1 MHGLNTYDYGAR
13 QYNPITARWDRPDPL
28 AEKYYGVSPYMYCL
42 GNPVNAIDP
51 DGNVVIPVHG
61 TWSSPDTWKDLD
73 GIKSATNNL
82 FGDNTLGK
90 PFQWS
95 GGNYAVMRTEAAKD
109 LVQFVK
115 DQLIGKDSSEPITL
129 VGHSHGGNVCIEAI
143 NMMMDM
149 DEFKGRTFNLLTI
162 NTPVRKDY
170 QLSENAQKRVS
181 HVNVY
186 DSKDPV
192 QVCGGNSIR
201 VLPYKPSSKMFTGEY
216 GSAGRIYKNPKV
228 KNIKVDNSQGLL
240 RRNQTMC
247 LIPGCYYQ
255 NPVELND
262 FNNFHNSHNRVQDW
276 IKYTR

>member
-1 MHGLNTYDYGAR
+1 M
-13 QYNPITARWDRPDPL
+13 
-28 AEKYYGVSPYMYCL
+28 
-42 GNPVNAIDP
+42 NAIDP

-61 TWSSPDTWKDLD
+61 TWSSPSTWKNLD
-73 GIKSATNNL
+73 GIRNATNNL

-90 PFQWS
+90 AFQWS
-95 GGNYAVMRTEAAKD
+95 GGNYAEMRTEAAND
-109 LVQFVK
+109 LVQFVR
-115 DQLIGKDSSEPITL
+115 DQLIGKDDSEPITI
-129 VGHSHGGNVCIEAI
+129 VGHSHGGNVGIEAI
-143 NMMMDM
+143 NTMVGM
-149 DEFKGRTFNLLTI
+149 DEFKGRQINLLTI
-162 NTPVRKDY
+162 NTPVRDDY

-186 DSKDPV
+186 DPKDPV
-192 QVCGGNSIR
+192 QICGVNSIR
-201 VLPYKPSSKMFTGEY
+201 VLPYKPSSNMFIGEY

-228 KNIKVDNSQGLL
+228 KNIKVDNPQGLL

-255 NPVELND
+255 NPVEFND